1 VNLPKGKRAAKAAA
15 GGEPPASARDEAA
28 ASARDEAA
36 ASARD
41 EAPASAR
48 DEAPASAR
56 DEAAVAR
63 FVERFA
69 ANLEQSGVPRM
80 PARVF
85 VALLAT
91 DSGSLTA
98 AELADRLHAS
108 PAAISGAVRY
118 LTQVGL
124 IGREREPGSRR
135 DRYRVWDDAWYEA
148 IVRRERL
155 LQLWEESAREGV
167 DALGADTGAGKRM
180 AETVAFFEFLQFEMP
195 RLLQRWRAQRG
206 RA

>member
-1 VNLPKGKRAAKAAA
+1 MKDDPGGGRVASGGGAASGGGGASGERAAGGKRAARGERAA
-15 GGEPPASARDEAA
+15 GAGRD
-28 ASARDEAA
+28 D
-36 ASARD
+36 
-41 EAPASAR
+41 
-48 DEAPASAR
+48 
-56 DEAAVAR
+56 AAVTR

-85 VALLAT
+85 VALLAS

-98 AELADRLHAS
+98 AELAERVQAS

-118 LTQVGL
+118 LIQVSL
-124 IGREREPGSRR
+124 ISREREPGSRR

-155 LQLWEESAREGV
+155 LKLWEDSAREGV
-167 DALGADTGAGKRM
+167 EALGPATPAGGRM
-180 AETVAFFEFLQFEMP
+180 ADTVAFFAFLRREMP
-195 RLLQRWRAQRG
+195 ALLERWRAERG
-206 RA
+206 DWRPPSGA

>member
-1 VNLPKGKRAAKAAA
+1 VNVRKGTRAKRTAAA
-15 GGEPPASARDEAA
+15 GGTRAAAGGGEPPH
-28 ASARDEAA
+28 
-36 ASARD
+36 
-41 EAPASAR
+41 
-48 DEAPASAR
+48 SAR

-98 AELADRLHAS
+98 AELAERLHAS

>member
-1 VNLPKGKRAAKAAA
+1 VNLPKSTRASPGSGKRAAA
-15 GGEPPASARDEAA
+15 GGEPPASG
-28 ASARDEAA
+28 
-36 ASARD
+36 
-41 EAPASAR
+41 
-48 DEAPASAR
+48 R
-56 DEAAVAR
+56 DEAAVGR

-98 AELADRLHAS
+98 AELAERLHAS

-155 LQLWEESAREGV
+155 LQIWEESAREGV
-167 DALGADTGAGKRM
+167 DALGAGTQAGKRM